1 MTEKS
6 PSYQPIGSPM
16 PQLSKQQWIAIA
28 KIVIVALLQIAA
40 LFGFDLLPD
49 LGGIL
54 RRIGREQSGDRAA

>member
-1 MTEKS
+1 MTEH
-6 PSYQPIGSPM
+6 QRTLTAMPM
-16 PQLSKQQWIAIA
+16 PKLTREQWVAIA

-54 RRIGREQSGDRAA
+54 RRIGREQPGDQTE